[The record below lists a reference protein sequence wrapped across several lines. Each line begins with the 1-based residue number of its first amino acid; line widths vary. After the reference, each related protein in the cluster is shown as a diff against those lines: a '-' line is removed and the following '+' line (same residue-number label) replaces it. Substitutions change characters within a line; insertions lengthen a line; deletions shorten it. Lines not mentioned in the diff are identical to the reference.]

1 MKTIKKTQTMKPKLF
16 KIVLVCFFLYSIE
29 CEAQTSTT
37 PTQDVCVG
45 STEPYLL
52 NPSNSTSTYQWTLSG
67 GGVISSGQGSGSI
80 LIDWNIN
87 SGGPYTLTVVET
99 DLNGCVGP
107 SKTVD
112 VTIYDLDNASFVLSD
127 FCEGSLNSAS
137 SIITSGGIFSFNPIP
152 VNGETIDPITAEIS
166 GGIAGN
172 TYFIEYI
179 TNGMCPQQHIE
190 SVSVNSLDDASF
202 LLSDYC
208 ADSPN
213 NATAIATP
221 GGVFTFNPL
230 PTGSETINSLTGEI
244 TGGVP
249 GNTYTIEYTTVGACS
264 SSQIQSVLIYT
275 IPSTGPIFHN

>member
-1 MKTIKKTQTMKPKLF
+1 MKTIKTMKLKLL
-16 KIVLVCFFLYSIE
+16 KMLLVCFCFVSIE
-29 CEAQTSTT
+29 CEAQTSTS

-52 NPSNSTSTYQWTLSG
+52 NPSTSTSTYQWTLSG

-80 LIDWNIN
+80 LIDWNAN
-87 SGGPYTLTVVET
+87 AGGPYTLTVVET

-107 SKTVD
+107 PKNVD
-112 VTIYDLDNASFVLSD
+112 VTLYDLDNATFILTD
-127 FCEGSLNSAS
+127 FCEGSSNSAS
-137 SIITSGGIFSFNPIP
+137 SIITSGGVFSFNPNP
-152 VNGETIDPITAEIS
+152 TNGETIDPITAEIT

-190 SVSVNSLDDASF
+190 SVSVNNLDDASF

-208 ADSPN
+208 AGSSN
-213 NATAIATP
+213 SATAISTP
-221 GGVFTFNPL
+221 GGVFTFNPI
-230 PTGSETINSLTGEI
+230 PTSGETINSLTGEI

-249 GNTYTIEYTTVGACS
+249 GNTYNVEYTTAGTCS
-264 SSQIQSVLIYT
+264 SSQIESVLIYS